1 MRWERGQ
8 SHYAVE
14 PMGKILVAEDEAS
27 LAELVRV
34 NLEDEGHDVV
44 IATDGRF
51 ALQALM
57 EQGPFDVVVLDLMMP
72 WADGFDVLRNL
83 GPRRPKIVVLT
94 AREDDYS
101 RDRAEDLG
109 VDAYLTTPYDPQ
121 QLADTVRS
129 LAG

>member
-1 MRWERGQ
+1 ML
-8 SHYAVE
+8 SAVE
-14 PMGKILVAEDEAS
+14 GGAMGRILVAEDEGS
-27 LAELVRV
+27 LAELVRI
-34 NLEDEGHDVV
+34 NLEDDGHEVV
-44 IATDGRF
+44 IAADGRF

-109 VDAYLTTPYDPQ
+109 VDAYLTKPYDPAE
-121 QLADTVRS
+121 LADRVRE